1 MVKKGRKKPRCRIS
15 PPRFSEDD
23 AIPDADLTLIND
35 GVLVSSEGGDIDGER
50 RFLWYTLGKG
60 MEASSCGSNQRRF
73 DRDMEPTP
81 TDFSKHQVNYS
92 ATKYIKPWRT
102 GTKSQS
108 LPPATGQTKN
118 KGKGGKKH
126 SL

>member
-35 GVLVSSEGGDIDGER
+35 GVLVSSEGDDIDGER

-92 ATKYIKPWRT
+92 ATKYIKP
-102 GTKSQS
+102 
-108 LPPATGQTKN
+108 
-118 KGKGGKKH
+118 
-126 SL
+126 